1 MAHFAELD
9 TRIKV
14 LRVLVVDNGDSGGG
28 DLSSEN
34 VGIGFCQSLFGEH
47 TIWKQTSYNANFR
60 GNAAH
65 VGGVYMEGVAT
76 LGVGSTDI
84 FIDPQ
89 PFDSWTLST
98 TKAIWIPPTNPGEAP
113 ALSADELA
121 DDKWYEW
128 NDSNYNADPSTA
140 WVLR

>member
-9 TRIKV
+9 TRNKV

-84 FIDPQ
+84 FISKK
-89 PFDSWTLST
+89 PFSSWTLGVGT
-98 TKAIWIPPTNPGEAP
+98 AAWYPPANPGNSP
-113 ALSADELA
+113 ALTSSELEAD
-121 DDKWYEW
+121 KFYEW